1 MSSRTRK
8 GSPIPT
14 SPGPLFSSPSPAK
27 SSSKKRAASPSKRK
41 SPSARRR
48 VTYEDGGSPGGEEA
62 DGSVRDRPSRTGG
75 SRDRPS
81 VDDRSDGDGRL
92 PELSSGES
100 DLFSRL
106 SVSDDPLMQQMAVFL
121 QGQVARNDDLQRRLK
136 AAEDRAKTDKM
147 LRDHEERGV
156 STFHHDPWQMAHV
169 FEQMILPHITD
180 RACRDHFS
188 NLDWDTADPEET
200 TLAFTMLTK
209 LKKSTK
215 TTIFRDFMRDSNY
228 ETLPREPSI
237 TDLAYYNREQKAK
250 DKALMQQH
258 KDFSSVLQVLHHTA
272 LDCFRTPTDGLSTE
286 QLLAQCQQSSFSLC
300 SMLFEYYG
308 KHIVLP
314 RRDLFEQATK
324 MQVSFS
330 ANTGFLTHVK
340 AAAAMETAKQTELF
354 QAYVETSRP
363 TQPKN
368 KFKGKSKGDGR
379 RSGRPLPL
387 QLLPNPAAAQQQPP
401 SASPSAPPASP
412 AARQSTLPPAGRGGR
427 GRGRGRGGK
436 GKGE

>member
-1 MSSRTRK
+1 MSSRTRN

-27 SSSKKRAASPSKRK
+27 SSKKKRAASPTKSK

-48 VTYEDGGSPGGEEA
+48 VTYEDGGSPGREED
-62 DGSVRDRPSRTGG
+62 DGSVRDRPSHTGG

-92 PELSSGES
+92 PELSSEES
-100 DLFSRL
+100 ELFSKL
-106 SVSDDPLMQQMAVFL
+106 SVADDPLMQQMAVFL

-136 AAEDRAKTDKM
+136 ASEDRAKKDKM
-147 LRDHEERGV
+147 LRDHEEKGV
-156 STFHHDPWQMAHV
+156 STFHHDPWQMAYV
-169 FEQMILPHITD
+169 FNNMILPHIAD

-188 NLDWDTADPEET
+188 NLDWDTADPEES
-200 TLAFTMLTK
+200 TLAFSLLTK
-209 LKKSTK
+209 LKKSTRAQ
-215 TTIFRDFMRDSNY
+215 IFRDHMRDSNY
-228 ETLPREPSI
+228 ETLPRELSV

-250 DKALMQQH
+250 DKTLVQQH
-258 KDFSSVLQVLHHTA
+258 KDFSPVLQVLHHTA

-286 QLLAQCQQSSFSLC
+286 QLLAACQQSSFNLC

-308 KHIVLP
+308 KQIVQP

-330 ANTGFLTHVK
+330 ANTGFLTRVE

-354 QAYVETSRP
+354 QAYAETSRP

-412 AARQSTLPPAGRGGR
+412 AARQSTLPPAGRGR
-427 GRGRGRGGK
+427 GRGGRGGK
-436 GKGE
+436 GKGQ

>member
-1 MSSRTRK
+1 MPPRRGRDLSDDVSSRTRS

-75 SRDRPS
+75 SRVRPS

-92 PELSSGES
+92 PELSSEES

-188 NLDWDTADPEET
+188 NLDWDTADPEES
-200 TLAFTMLTK
+200 TLAFSMLTK

-215 TTIFRDFMRDSNY
+215 TQIFRDFM
-228 ETLPREPSI
+228 
-237 TDLAYYNREQKAK
+237 
-250 DKALMQQH
+250 
-258 KDFSSVLQVLHHTA
+258 
-272 LDCFRTPTDGLSTE
+272 
-286 QLLAQCQQSSFSLC
+286 
-300 SMLFEYYG
+300 
-308 KHIVLP
+308 
-314 RRDLFEQATK
+314 
-324 MQVSFS
+324 
-330 ANTGFLTHVK
+330 
-340 AAAAMETAKQTELF
+340 
-354 QAYVETSRP
+354 
-363 TQPKN
+363 
-368 KFKGKSKGDGR
+368 
-379 RSGRPLPL
+379 
-387 QLLPNPAAAQQQPP
+387 
-401 SASPSAPPASP
+401 
-412 AARQSTLPPAGRGGR
+412 
-427 GRGRGRGGK
+427 
-436 GKGE
+436 

>member
-169 FEQMILPHITD
+169 FEHMIQPHIVD

-188 NLDWDTADPEET
+188 NLDWDTADPEES
-200 TLAFTMLTK
+200 TLAFSMLTK

-215 TTIFRDFMRDSNY
+215 TQIFRDNMRDSNY

-258 KDFSSVLQVLHHTA
+258 KDFSPVLQVLHHTA

-330 ANTGFLTHVK
+330 ANTGFLTRVE

-354 QAYVETSRP
+354 QAYAETSRP

-412 AARQSTLPPAGRGGR
+412 SARQSTLPPAGRGGR

>member
-1 MSSRTRK
+1 M
-8 GSPIPT
+8 
-14 SPGPLFSSPSPAK
+14 
-27 SSSKKRAASPSKRK
+27 
-41 SPSARRR
+41 
-48 VTYEDGGSPGGEEA
+48 
-62 DGSVRDRPSRTGG
+62 
-75 SRDRPS
+75 
-81 VDDRSDGDGRL
+81 
-92 PELSSGES
+92 
-100 DLFSRL
+100 
-106 SVSDDPLMQQMAVFL
+106 FL

-215 TTIFRDFMRDSNY
+215 TQIFRDFMRDSNY

-286 QLLAQCQQSSFSLC
+286 QLLAECQQSSFNLC

-330 ANTGFLTHVK
+330 ANTGFLTRVE

-354 QAYVETSRP
+354 QAYAETSRP
-363 TQPKN
+363 SQPKN

-412 AARQSTLPPAGRGGR
+412 AARQSTLPPAGHGR
-427 GRGRGRGGK
+427 GRGGRGGK
-436 GKGE
+436 GKGQ

>member
-1 MSSRTRK
+1 MSSRTRN

-27 SSSKKRAASPSKRK
+27 SSSKKRAASPAKGK
-41 SPSARRR
+41 SSSARRR

-62 DGSVRDRPSRTGG
+62 DDSVHDRPSRTGG

-92 PELSSGES
+92 PELSSEES

-121 QGQVARNDDLQRRLK
+121 QGQVARNDDLQRRLR

-215 TTIFRDFMRDSNY
+215 TQIFRDFMRDSNY

-330 ANTGFLTHVK
+330 ANTGFLTRVE

-354 QAYVETSRP
+354 QAYAETSRP

-387 QLLPNPAAAQQQPP
+387 QMLPNPAAAQQQPP

-412 AARQSTLPPAGRGGR
+412 SARQSTLPPAGRGGR